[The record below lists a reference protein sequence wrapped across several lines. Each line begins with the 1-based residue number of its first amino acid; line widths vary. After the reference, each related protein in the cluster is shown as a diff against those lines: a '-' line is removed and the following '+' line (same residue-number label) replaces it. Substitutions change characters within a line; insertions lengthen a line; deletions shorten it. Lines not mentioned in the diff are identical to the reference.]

1 MANDVTSSVGIDA
14 GRQPATE
21 SATFSVSRAYSNY
34 ILGLLLIVG
43 IFNFV
48 DRQILAILLES
59 IKQEFSFSDTQL
71 GLLGGI
77 AFALFHV
84 VAGIPIAWLAD
95 HYSRRNII
103 AIALGIWSAITA
115 LCGLTV
121 GFWSLFLARVGV
133 GIGEAGGGPPSQS
146 LISDY
151 YPPERRGTALAVL
164 GTMFPLGG
172 LAGFLIGGWVT
183 QFYGWRAA
191 FMVVGVPGII
201 LALIVWLTLR
211 EPPRGHSEKRQ
222 VSGPAPSILSS
233 LKYFSGRTSFIH
245 LCLAAAL
252 FSMAAWGG
260 TTWVPAFFIRVH
272 GMSPAA
278 VGTWLAL
285 VIGIAG
291 VIGALLGGSITD
303 RVAEAK
309 QDARWYVWIPG
320 VSLLVAVPFAFF
332 TYLWPNPIPALL
344 VMFIPMVL
352 ANVFIGPTAAM
363 IMGVAG
369 VQRRAMASALYV
381 LLINLIGMGL
391 GPLAVGIIS
400 DIFSADYGVNSL
412 RYSILTLVLVA
423 NTWASIHFVL
433 AGKNLREDLRAAE
446 AE

>member
-1 MANDVTSSVGIDA
+1 MVKDATSEAVIETVA
-14 GRQPATE
+14 EPLTE
-21 SATFSVSRAYSNY
+21 SAGFSVSHAYRNY
-34 ILGLLLIVG
+34 VLILLLVVG

-59 IKQEFSFSDTQL
+59 IKREFNFSDTQL

-84 VAGIPIAWLAD
+84 IAGIPIAWLAD
-95 HYSRRNII
+95 RYNRRNII
-103 AIALGIWSAITA
+103 AAALGIWSAMTA
-115 LCGLTV
+115 MCGLAV
-121 GFWSLFLARVGV
+121 GFWSLFLTRVGV

-151 YPPERRGTALAVL
+151 YPPERRGSALAVL

-191 FMVVGVPGII
+191 FMVVGVPGVV

-211 EPPRGHSEKRQ
+211 EPPRGHSDHVKL
-222 VSGPAPSILSS
+222 SKPAPSILSS
-233 LKYFSGRTSFIH
+233 LKYFGRRTSFIH

-252 FSMAAWGG
+252 FGMAAWGG
-260 TTWVPAFFIRVH
+260 TTWVPAFFIRIH

-285 VIGIAG
+285 IIGIAG
-291 VIGALLGGSITD
+291 VAGALIGGSVTD

-320 VSLLVAVPFAFF
+320 MSLLAAVPFAFVV
-332 TYLWPNPIPALL
+332 YLWPTPIPALL
-344 VMFIPMVL
+344 CMFVPMVL

-381 LLINLIGMGL
+381 LLINLVGMGL
-391 GPLAVGIIS
+391 GPLAVGVIS
-400 DIFSADYGVNSL
+400 DIFSADYGVNAL

-423 NTWASIHFVL
+423 NTWAAIHFML
-433 AGKNLREDLRAAE
+433 AGKTLREDLHAAE
-446 AE
+446 TQ